1 MTSTDVA
8 LDFWLRY
15 VEASGGLTEF
25 GGDTTLVML
34 PPALQT
40 VLELAERPSP
50 LGRRS
55 GLMKRRGGRLP
66 GTPVMGGKRQ

>member
-1 MTSTDVA
+1 MTNSDVG

-34 PPALQT
+34 PPQLFQLLPLNGG
-40 VLELAERPSP
+40 VCGRERKP
-50 LGRRS
+50 
-55 GLMKRRGGRLP
+55 
-66 GTPVMGGKRQ
+66 